1 MRKNVLKLPVS
12 FAGSHPDQWWA
23 NFSSAKNLI
32 LQKTLSGIDKVLNF
46 KDFSRPSR
54 VTESKDFNFNTT
66 TKNSRPFQDCTSHG
80 LIIILQGRL

>member
-1 MRKNVLKLPVS
+1 MQKNVLKLPVS
-12 FAGSHPDQWWA
+12 FASSDPDKWWA

-46 KDFSRPSR
+46 KDFSRPNSHR
-54 VTESKDFNFNTT
+54 IQRLFNTT